1 MKSVVEAVPWPLR
14 VAAKEVGRRLDE
26 AGGALRSKSRRP
38 LLSFQGEA
46 MSWARNGE
54 TLEVELHRAPCNEI
68 GTTALSEYEL
78 LAEFIE
84 AGAAGARAI
93 LFHSSVDKGFCAGAD
108 LRELY
113 TGLLDNEATGGTRW
127 GAAKKVRGFLDRIH
141 HVFNVIDA
149 APMTTIG
156 VMQGFCFGGGFELA
170 LTCDVLVAEKSA
182 RFAFPELRL
191 GLVPGF
197 GGIPRLRRDLGNSV
211 IRDVLFTGRSIS
223 AKRAYELGLVSQ
235 LVARGKGLEVARQ
248 VGVQAAR
255 FDPTT
260 TATAK
265 RFVKPIPYAELER
278 EKDLFISMLG
288 SPTVERAL
296 RKFVESDDMRPY
308 LP

>member
-1 MKSVVEAVPWPLR
+1 MKSAVEVVPWPLR
-14 VAAKEVGRRLDE
+14 VAAQEVSRRLDE

-38 LLSFQGEA
+38 RLSFDGEA
-46 MSWARNGE
+46 IRWSRSGE
-54 TLEVELHRAPCNEI
+54 TLEVELHRTPCNEI
-68 GTTALSEYEL
+68 GTTALDEYEY

-84 AGAAGARAI
+84 GGAAGARAI
-93 LFHSSVDKGFCAGAD
+93 LFHSSVERGFCAGAD
-108 LRELY
+108 LRELHA
-113 TGLLDNEATGGTRW
+113 GLLSHDSTGGTRW
-127 GAAKKVRGFLDRIH
+127 GAAKQVRSFLDRIH

-156 VMQGFCFGGGFELA
+156 VIHGFCFGGGFELA

-197 GGIPRLRRDLGNSV
+197 GGIPRLRRDVGNSV

-248 VGVQAAR
+248 VGIQAAR
-255 FDPTT
+255 FDPST
-260 TATAK
+260 TAAAK
-265 RFVKPIPYAELER
+265 RFAKPIPFAELER
-278 EKDLFISMLG
+278 EKDLFIRLLG

-296 RKFVESDDMRPY
+296 RKFVESDAMRPY